1 MSIGAISG
9 FGFQPYIYNTNIVS
23 SASMNRLSRISDDVV
38 DRKTDYSELVSDES
52 KNINPLKKGQTLDF
66 EGMLQKQLQSGRM
79 NALRMMKSGQAA
91 GTPDEESAQKAAAV
105 VQLSAEAMDS
115 AVTAEAAPAAE
126 TGSGMMEDAGYS
138 SFQMQQ
144 AINAYT
150 MSMIA

>member
-9 FGFQPYIYNTNIVS
+9 FGFQPYIYNTNMVS
-23 SASMNRLSRISDDVV
+23 SASMNKLSRISDDVA

-52 KNINPLKKGQTLDF
+52 RNINPLKKGQTLDF

-79 NALRMMKSGQAA
+79 NAFRMMKSDQSVEAA
-91 GTPDEESAQKAAAV
+91 DEESAQKAAAV
-105 VQLSAEAMDS
+105 VQLSAEALDS
-115 AVTAEAAPAAE
+115 AAGTEASPAAE
-126 TGSGMMEDAGYS
+126 TGSGVMDYNNYS

>member
-9 FGFQPYIYNTNIVS
+9 FGFQPYIYNTNAVS
-23 SASMNRLSRISDDVV
+23 SASMNKLSRISDDVV

-79 NALRMMKSGQAA
+79 NAFRMMKSDQGAETA
-91 GTPDEESAQKAAAV
+91 DEESTQTAAAV
-105 VQLSAEAMDS
+105 VQFSAEASDN
-115 AVTAEAAPAAE
+115 AAGTEASPAAE
-126 TGSGMMEDAGYS
+126 TGNGMMDGAGYS